1 MEKINCQ
8 SCKQEIPL
16 IEPYVQF
23 NCPEC
28 GKTVQ
33 NVVNLSQDVK
43 VAVLSVTLT
52 NANVDLKDHKFNLV

>member
-23 NCPEC
+23 NCPVC
-28 GKTVQ
+28 GKPIARCE
-33 NVVNLSQDVK
+33 SCDVK

-52 NANVDLKDHKFNLV
+52 NANVDLKDHKFDLV

>member
-1 MEKINCQ
+1 MEKVNCQ

-28 GKTVQ
+28 GKPIA
-33 NVVNLSQDVK
+33 K

-52 NANVDLKDHKFNLV
+52 NANVDLKDHKFDLV